1 MNRISDKVLEW
12 IRNYGKIEIK
22 LYKLQLTK
30 MKTSQWH
37 QTANAISPRR
47 QQATDKR
54 TDKQKDIAMMT
65 LLLRREF
72 HHHHHRHV

>member
-37 QTANAISPRR
+37 QTANAISPGR

-54 TDKQKDIAMMT
+54 TN
-65 LLLRREF
+65 
-72 HHHHHRHV
+72 